1 MNEMNLLM
9 LYGLKLTT
17 EAIQLVEVAGVK
29 DTRVARLIPKL
40 KINIKYISMD
50 NLKMQGRFVNLPKT
64 PVYADISKKIATF
77 SEIV

>member
-64 PVYADISKKIATF
+64 PGYADIS
-77 SEIV
+77 